1 MSAILVCGSS
11 RRIPRRASCPSCSQD
26 CPEALTVQLPWHPGQ
41 KSNLQPRVL
50 RDFPVN
56 SLQNSIHSGLI
67 QKGIPQDITRDDN
80 ILPSKSSASFGNY
93 KSFSPQGST
102 SGNLFFKN
110 FLNKFPNLLDRRE
123 MFSRN
128 KSLNRYPLA
137 RVPPSKQNF
146 KSENIFKNAR
156 NKYFSSSLGDDN
168 FQNNIKDKED
178 PTSKMLVVYHADKDA
193 EPLDSRDA
201 SSSNIILPQRF
212 VPKVENTF
220 QSRQDLVPRIFDAKR
235 NALVKSPS
243 FVNQQHSLTYPRKEF
258 NSADS
263 YVHPLGDV
271 NIWKPIKN
279 DEFFDNWDDI
289 KDSSQSSNL
298 KQLKQ
303 AENKFLEMYPSKEQ
317 KIITENEQINNSYMF
332 PQNLDIQQL
341 MDNRELF
348 DDWDYAS
355 YKDSQES
362 AKINRLQET
371 GNNWL
376 QVFPTMRKNIE
387 HFENERGKHKEFAE
401 QENMNQEYFEDEA
414 VQDTIETQ
422 QNRYNP
428 YALQQNTNIWETIQD
443 EELFDNL
450 DFIRKN
456 SQKMDQ
462 LEMHPEE
469 NNDKYFQNVGNKDI
483 ILEKESKTQTIY
495 NNDRAPVINGYND
508 YTVPRNLNILNDAKY
523 PIDSSEIQKITEAT
537 NNILRANPMEERH
550 ERFFVDDINQND
562 AHIQDLINTQT
573 LRLDPDLLDDVDFPL
588 EPTESTS
595 TESLTE
601 FSTPKQ

>member
-1 MSAILVCGSS
+1 
-11 RRIPRRASCPSCSQD
+11 
-26 CPEALTVQLPWHPGQ
+26 
-41 KSNLQPRVL
+41 
-50 RDFPVN
+50 
-56 SLQNSIHSGLI
+56 
-67 QKGIPQDITRDDN
+67 
-80 ILPSKSSASFGNY
+80 
-93 KSFSPQGST
+93 
-102 SGNLFFKN
+102 
-110 FLNKFPNLLDRRE
+110 